1 MFQKSSETSVLY
13 KAMLLAFIVLVLL
26 KLILRVTHTY
36 FYIDL
41 VNSILYVVLFL
52 AFYFG
57 ISSINKRKKEDQ
69 K

>member
-41 VNSILYVVLFL
+41 VNSILYAVLFL
-52 AFYFG
+52 TFYFG
-57 ISSINKRKKEDQ
+57 ISSINKRKKQEQ